1 MRASKSKNLTDQQLT
16 QFALAEFSSSIEML
30 HAAKL
35 TQNAKLSAGFINH
48 ALDEYK
54 HTNFF
59 LKLLSNSPSTK
70 IRFDRRHSI
79 SGGFIRP
86 DSFLFERMQLFDFA
100 AFIAV
105 NEANALRIFT
115 SIKDKIGS
123 IDNETAVALD
133 EIIEDEKAHLA
144 TITCNTKKSN
154 HETEFSLYEELL
166 ADEKRHVEF
175 SSKFLEN
182 SQFKTRVGYAKT
194 KSRIGNRIR
203 HLWAAQYKIQD
214 AVDKLISGL
223 AIILLRPL
231 KRVLILPDPSNKEL
245 FSSKTHRNML

>member
-1 MRASKSKNLTDQQLT
+1 MP
-16 QFALAEFSSSIEML
+16 
-30 HAAKL
+30 
-35 TQNAKLSAGFINH
+35 
-48 ALDEYK
+48 
-54 HTNFF
+54 
-59 LKLLSNSPSTK
+59 LL
-70 IRFDRRHSI
+70 
-79 SGGFIRP
+79 
-86 DSFLFERMQLFDFA
+86 DFA

-115 SIKDKIGS
+115 SIKDKIGR

-144 TITCNTKKSN
+144 TITCNTKKLN
-154 HETEFSLYEELL
+154 HVTGFGLYEELL

-182 SQFKTRVGYAKT
+182 SQFKMRVKMRVGFAKT

-203 HLWAAQYKIQD
+203 HLWAAQHKIQD

-223 AIILLRPL
+223 AIILLQPL

-245 FSSKTHRNML
+245 FSSKTYRNML